1 MHTLIVCNLPTYGK
15 IPTIMNQPADRH
27 DKVLAVVNRK
37 GGVAKTTTAIN
48 LAHGLSRK
56 LMRRVAP
63 KDVSS
68 ISDPSN
74 LYQYQD
80 THYYLMGHV
89 LLIDF
94 DPQGHCA
101 RGLGID
107 TGKADIGD
115 VLLEQRHITEAVVSA
130 DRAEDSFPRPN
141 LWILPASDNLEKA
154 KDILRA
160 QAFAMPSTKN
170 YGLVRILEARLKDA
184 LERFDYIILD
194 CPPALDTFTQ
204 AVYQFADSAIVPV
217 KPDYFSMA
225 GTGQHISSIIEAQT
239 RGIDIRIH
247 TIVPTLN
254 VLRQKLDQRMVEEL
268 REKYGEMVSQP
279 IPRSQAVAEA
289 PAFQQT
295 IFEYDARF
303 LNPATIAYQ
312 ALVDRVYYG

>member
-1 MHTLIVCNLPTYGK
+1 MTQNPGR
-15 IPTIMNQPADRH
+15 Q

-63 KDVSS
+63 KDLDQ

-74 LYQYQD
+74 LFQYQD
-80 THYYLMGHV
+80 THYYLLGHV

-130 DRAEDSFPRPN
+130 DRTDEGFPRPN
-141 LWILPASDNLEKA
+141 LWILPASDNLEHA

-170 YGLVRILEARLKDA
+170 YGIVRILEERLQVA
-184 LERFDYIILD
+184 LERFVYIVLD

-225 GTGQHISSIIEAQT
+225 GTGQHISSIFEAQT

-254 VLRQKLDQRMVEEL
+254 VARQKLDQRMVDEL
-268 REKYGEMVSQP
+268 REMHGDKVSQP

-295 IFEYDARF
+295 IFEYDTRF
-303 LNPATIAYQ
+303 LNPATVAYQ

>member
-1 MHTLIVCNLPTYGK
+1 
-15 IPTIMNQPADRH
+15 MNQAADRQ

-56 LMRRVAP
+56 LMRRVAT
-63 KDVSS
+63 KDLDS

-130 DRAEDSFPRPN
+130 DRAEDGFPRPN

-170 YGLVRILEARLKDA
+170 YGLVRVLEDRLKDA

-225 GTGQHISSIIEAQT
+225 GTGQHISSIVEAQI
-239 RGIDIRIH
+239 RGIDIRVH

-254 VLRQKLDQRMVEEL
+254 VSRQKLDQRMVEEL
-268 REKYGEMVSQP
+268 REQYGEIVSQP

-295 IFEYDARF
+295 IFEYDTRF
-303 LNPATIAYQ
+303 LNPATMAYQ

>member
-1 MHTLIVCNLPTYGK
+1 MTQKTGR
-15 IPTIMNQPADRH
+15 Q

-56 LMRRVAP
+56 LMRRVDAE
-63 KDVSS
+63 DLDQ
-68 ISDPSN
+68 ISDPNN
-74 LYQYQD
+74 LFQYQD

-130 DRAEDSFPRPN
+130 DRAEDGFPRPN
-141 LWILPASDNLEKA
+141 LWILPASDNLENA

-160 QAFAMPSTKN
+160 QAFALPSTKN
-170 YGLVRILEARLKDA
+170 YGLVRVLEERLHAA
-184 LERFDYIILD
+184 LERFTYIVLD

-225 GTGQHISSIIEAQT
+225 GTGQHISSIFEAQM

-254 VLRQKLDQRMVEEL
+254 VARQKLDQQMVDEL
-268 REKYGEMVSQP
+268 RELHGDMVSKP

-295 IFEYDARF
+295 IFEYDTRF

>member
-1 MHTLIVCNLPTYGK
+1 MTQKTGR
-15 IPTIMNQPADRH
+15 Q

-63 KDVSS
+63 QDLDK

-74 LYQYQD
+74 LFQFQD
-80 THYYLMGHV
+80 THYYLLGHV

-115 VLLEQRHITEAVVSA
+115 VLLEQRHITEAVISA
-130 DRAEDSFPRPN
+130 DRSTEGFPRPN
-141 LWILPASDNLEKA
+141 LWILPASDNLEHA

-170 YGLVRILEARLKDA
+170 YGLVRVLEERLAVA
-184 LERFDYIILD
+184 LERFTYIVLD

-204 AVYQFADSAIVPV
+204 AVYQFADAAIVPV

-225 GTGQHISSIIEAQT
+225 GTGQHISSIFEAQT

-254 VLRQKLDQRMVEEL
+254 VARQNLDQQMVDEL
-268 REKYGEMVSQP
+268 RATHGNMVSDP

-289 PAFQQT
+289 PSMQQT
-295 IFEYDARF
+295 IFEYDPRF
-303 LNPATIAYQ
+303 LNPATVAYQ

>member
-1 MHTLIVCNLPTYGK
+1 MTQNPGR
-15 IPTIMNQPADRH
+15 Q

-63 KDVSS
+63 KDLDS
-68 ISDPSN
+68 ITDPTN
-74 LYQYQD
+74 LFQYQD
-80 THYYLMGHV
+80 TNYYLLGHV

-130 DRAEDSFPRPN
+130 DRTAEGFPRPN
-141 LWILPASDNLEKA
+141 LWILPASDNLEHA

-170 YGLVRILEARLKDA
+170 YGIVRILEERLEVA
-184 LERFDYIILD
+184 LERFTYIVLD

-225 GTGQHISSIIEAQT
+225 GTGQHISSIFEAQT

-254 VLRQKLDQRMVEEL
+254 VARQKLDQRMVDEL
-268 REKYGEMVSQP
+268 KELHGDKVSQP

-289 PAFQQT
+289 PAYQQT

>member
-1 MHTLIVCNLPTYGK
+1 
-15 IPTIMNQPADRH
+15 MNQATGKK

-63 KDVSS
+63 KDLSS

-130 DRAEDSFPRPN
+130 DRAENGFPRPN

-170 YGLVRILEARLKDA
+170 YGLVRVLEARLKDA

-225 GTGQHISSIIEAQT
+225 GTGQHISSIVEAQT
-239 RGIDIRIH
+239 RGIDIRVH

-254 VLRQKLDQRMVEEL
+254 VSRQKLDQQMVEEL
-268 REKYGEMVSQP
+268 REQYGEMVSEP

>member
-1 MHTLIVCNLPTYGK
+1 
-15 IPTIMNQPADRH
+15 MNQATDRQ

-63 KDVSS
+63 KD
-68 ISDPSN
+68 IDNIGDRNN

-130 DRAEDSFPRPN
+130 DRSDEGFPRPN

-160 QAFAMPSTKN
+160 QAFVQPSTKN
-170 YGLVRILEARLKDA
+170 FGLVRVLEERLKDA
-184 LERFDYIILD
+184 LERFNYIILD

-225 GTGQHISSIIEAQT
+225 GTGQHISSIIDAQT

-254 VLRQKLDQRMVEEL
+254 VSRQKLDQRMVDEL
-268 REKYGEMVSQP
+268 REQYDKMVSQA

>member
-1 MHTLIVCNLPTYGK
+1 MAQKSGR
-15 IPTIMNQPADRH
+15 Q

-56 LMRRVAP
+56 LMRRVEP
-63 KDVSS
+63 KDIDK
-68 ISDPSN
+68 ISDTDN

-80 THYYLMGHV
+80 SQYYLLGHV

-115 VLLEQRHITEAVVSA
+115 VLLQQRHITEAVVSA
-130 DRAEDSFPRPN
+130 DRAEAGFPRPN
-141 LWILPASDNLEKA
+141 LWILPASDNLENA

-160 QAFAMPSTKN
+160 QAFATPSTKN
-170 YGLVRILEARLKDA
+170 YGLVRVLEERLQVA
-184 LERFDYIILD
+184 LERFTYIVLD

-204 AVYQFADSAIVPV
+204 AVYQFADAAIVPV

-225 GTGQHISSIIEAQT
+225 GTGQHISSIFEAQT
-239 RGIDIRIH
+239 RGIDIRVH

-254 VLRQKLDQRMVEEL
+254 VARQKLDQRMVDEL
-268 REKYGEMVSQP
+268 REQYGDMVSKA

-295 IFEYDARF
+295 IFEYDSRF
-303 LNPATIAYQ
+303 LNPATVAYQ

>member
-1 MHTLIVCNLPTYGK
+1 MTQN
-15 IPTIMNQPADRH
+15 NSRQ

-56 LMRRVAP
+56 LMRRVEP
-63 KDVSS
+63 KDLDQ

-74 LYQYQD
+74 LFQYQD
-80 THYYLMGHV
+80 THYYLLGHV

-130 DRAEDSFPRPN
+130 DRSQDGFPRPN
-141 LWILPASDNLEKA
+141 LWILPASDNLEHA

-160 QAFAMPSTKN
+160 QAFAHPSTKN
-170 YGLVRILEARLKDA
+170 YGLVRVLEERLEVA
-184 LERFDYIILD
+184 LERFTYIVLD

-225 GTGQHISSIIEAQT
+225 GTGQHISSIFEAQT

-247 TIVPTLN
+247 TILPTLN
-254 VLRQKLDQRMVEEL
+254 VSRQKLDQRMVDEL
-268 REKYGEMVSQP
+268 RELHGDMVSQP

>member
-1 MHTLIVCNLPTYGK
+1 MAQNSGK
-15 IPTIMNQPADRH
+15 Q
-27 DKVLAVVNRK
+27 DKVLAIVNRK

-63 KDVSS
+63 KDLDK

-101 RGLGID
+101 HGLGID

-130 DRAEDSFPRPN
+130 DRAAAGFPRPN
-141 LWILPASDNLEKA
+141 LWILPASDNLEHA

-170 YGLVRILEARLKDA
+170 YGLVRILEDRLAVA
-184 LERFDYIILD
+184 LERFTYIILD

-225 GTGQHISSIIEAQT
+225 GTGQHISSIFEAQT

-254 VLRQKLDQRMVEEL
+254 VARQNLDQQMVDEL
-268 REKYGEMVSQP
+268 REQYGKMVSQP
-279 IPRSQAVAEA
+279 IPRSQTVAEA
-289 PAFQQT
+289 PAYQQT

>member
-1 MHTLIVCNLPTYGK
+1 M
-15 IPTIMNQPADRH
+15 
-27 DKVLAVVNRK
+27 AVVNRK

-48 LAHGLSRK
+48 LAHRLSRK

-63 KDVSS
+63 QDLDK

-74 LYQYQD
+74 LFQFQD
-80 THYYLMGHV
+80 THYYLLGHV

-115 VLLEQRHITEAVVSA
+115 VLLEQRHITEAVISA
-130 DRAEDSFPRPN
+130 DRSTEGFPRPN
-141 LWILPASDNLEKA
+141 LWILPASDNLEHA

-170 YGLVRILEARLKDA
+170 YGLVRVLEERLAVA
-184 LERFDYIILD
+184 LERFTYIVLD

-204 AVYQFADSAIVPV
+204 AVYQFADAAIVPV

-225 GTGQHISSIIEAQT
+225 GTGQHISSIFEAQT
-239 RGIDIRIH
+239 QIGRASC
-247 TIVPTLN
+247 
-254 VLRQKLDQRMVEEL
+254 
-268 REKYGEMVSQP
+268 RE
-279 IPRSQAVAEA
+279 
-289 PAFQQT
+289 
-295 IFEYDARF
+295 
-303 LNPATIAYQ
+303 
-312 ALVDRVYYG
+312 RV